1 MSQAS
6 AEQRKGRCGRI
17 APGRCIRLYSQDD
30 FQARPAFTAPE
41 IMRTNLAAVILQMLV
56 LRLGNIEKFSFIQSP
71 DRRQISDGF
80 QLLFELHAVDKERR
94 ITRIG
99 RQMAKFPV
107 DPRLSRML
115 IEAAKRDCLT
125 ELLIITSALSL
136 QDPRERPS
144 EYQEKADTAHKQY
157 WDEKSDFLAFLN
169 LWNTFEKHQK
179 ALSQSRLRHYCRSIS
194 SHMQECESGKISTIN
209 FLRYVMN

>member
-1 MSQAS
+1 
-6 AEQRKGRCGRI
+6 
-17 APGRCIRLYSQDD
+17 
-30 FQARPAFTAPE
+30 
-41 IMRTNLAAVILQMLV
+41 MLL
-56 LRLGNIEKFSFIQSP
+56 LRLGSIEKFSFIQSP

-144 EYQEKADTAHKQY
+144 E
-157 WDEKSDFLAFLN
+157 
-169 LWNTFEKHQK
+169 HQ
-179 ALSQSRLRHYCRSIS
+179 S
-194 SHMQECESGKISTIN
+194 
-209 FLRYVMN
+209 